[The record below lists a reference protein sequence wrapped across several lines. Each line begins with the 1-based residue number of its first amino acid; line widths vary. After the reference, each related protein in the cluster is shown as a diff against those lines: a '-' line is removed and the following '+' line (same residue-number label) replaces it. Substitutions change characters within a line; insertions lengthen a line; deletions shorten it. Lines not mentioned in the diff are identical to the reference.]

1 MPVWESAASAAY
13 LVNNHGVDPGAI
25 FMETTSYD
33 TIGNAYFTRVQI
45 CDVKGWENVWVVTS
59 EFHMPRTKAIFEW
72 IFAASGGPP
81 KRRYR
86 MSFLTAGEEVWQL
99 SCSWDVSAN
108 DSPPAAFFFPI
119 DNVGISEAGI
129 KERKARE
136 SRQVRRTAQLASAK
150 RVLTPIMRVAGAW

>member
-1 MPVWESAASAAY
+1 
-13 LVNNHGVDPGAI
+13 
-25 FMETTSYD
+25 METTSYD

-45 CDVKGWENVWVVTS
+45 CDVKGWEKVWVVTS
-59 EFHMPRTKAIFEW
+59 EFHMARTRAIFEW
-72 IFAASGGPP
+72 IFAAEGGPA

-86 MSFLTAGEEVWQL
+86 MNFFSSGEAARGLHMCWETPTYDPSPAVFLFTT
-99 SCSWDVSAN
+99 
-108 DSPPAAFFFPI
+108 

-150 RVLTPIMRVAGAW
+150 RVLTPFMRVAGAW